1 MNEKLALFLLFLFS
15 IILGIILELSEALG
29 LEEEEEEEEEEQ
41 EPELI
46 RPEALEQ
53 FIK

>member
-1 MNEKLALFLLFLFS
+1 MSEKLALFILFLFS
-15 IILGIILELSEALG
+15 IILGIILELSEALE
-29 LEEEEEEEEEEQ
+29 LEEEEEEEEEQ